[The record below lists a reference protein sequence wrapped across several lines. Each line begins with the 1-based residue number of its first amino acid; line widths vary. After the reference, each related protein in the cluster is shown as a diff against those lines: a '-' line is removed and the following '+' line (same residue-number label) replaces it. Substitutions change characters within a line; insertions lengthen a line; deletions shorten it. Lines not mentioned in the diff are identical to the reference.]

1 MRAKS
6 FTPSTLV
13 DGVKLFMSAATW
25 ERKVG
30 EHLGLDSGVWATF
43 VKKIGF
49 LENPRHPGQ
58 SFLSLNKVMG
68 WRLPQTHFSFKPP
81 RFVGRLQQPQ
91 PEINPMA
98 EEGGLK

>member
-1 MRAKS
+1 
-6 FTPSTLV
+6 
-13 DGVKLFMSAATW
+13 MSAASW

-30 EHLGLDSGVWATF
+30 EHLGVGQWKVDHFCGKV
-43 VKKIGF
+43 GF
-49 LENPRHPGQ
+49 GGNPRHPGQ